1 MKTFMEM
8 IFFILITIFLS
19 INIFSF
25 VLMLNDKTRSRKNDR
40 RISEGVLL
48 FCAICFGA
56 LGIFAGMFAFRHKTL
71 KLMFVVGVPLALAQN
86 LLVIYFLYLN
96 FSEAFIK

>member
-1 MKTFMEM
+1 ME
-8 IFFILITIFLS
+8 TIFLILVTVFLI

-25 VLMLNDKTRSRKNDR
+25 FLMLDDKARSRKNNR
-40 RISEGVLL
+40 RVSEGSLL

-56 LGIFAGMFAFRHKTL
+56 LGIFVGMFVARHKTL
-71 KLMFVVGVPLALAQN
+71 KLMFIVGVPLALAQN

-96 FSEAFIK
+96 LSKIFIE

>member
-1 MKTFMEM
+1 MEM
-8 IFFILITIFLS
+8 IFLILITIFLS

-25 VLMLNDKTRSRKNDR
+25 FLMLDDKTRSRKNNR
-40 RISEGVLL
+40 RVSEGALF

-56 LGIFAGMFAFRHKTL
+56 LGIFAGMFVARHKTL
-71 KLMFVVGVPLALAQN
+71 KLMFIIGVPLALAQN